1 MLEKFN
7 TAEKMIVGLNHE
19 YLEKKYSGI
28 KTAGDAYDTGYV
40 TLAEID
46 ELYGEN
52 KASLLIESWIVQI
65 VLFFTLPL
73 DKNQIRELAY
83 LLYDDNKILNIAEL
97 SLFFT
102 RVKKGYY
109 GTFYGRFDPAE
120 FTSWMRYYRKERGKY
135 VSTLPDTYESK
146 ILKEAR
152 ETFEKEKN
160 SKNLKK

>member
-1 MLEKFN
+1 
-7 TAEKMIVGLNHE
+7 MIVGLNHE
-19 YLEKKYSGI
+19 YLEKKYVDI
-28 KTAGDAYDTGYV
+28 KTAGDAFDTGYI
-40 TLAEID
+40 TLSEI
-46 ELYGEN
+46 EQLYGEN
-52 KASLLIESWIVQI
+52 KASALIESWILQL

-160 SKNLKK
+160 SNNLNK